1 MFDALPMTEPTW
13 EDDYRSGFL
22 PWDTG
27 ETEPTLARLIESG
40 RIAPGKALEIGCGT
54 GTNVLYL
61 ADQGFEVLG
70 VDVAPTAVQR
80 TRARIEGR
88 ANARAEVID
97 ILGAPIRETDF
108 DFVFDRG
115 CFHVFDEAAQ
125 QALFA
130 ERVAEALTVG
140 GLWVSLLGSTEG
152 APRDRGPPR
161 RSARDIV
168 LAVEPALEIVELV
181 GTDFE
186 DHAARAW
193 MLVARKRAEPAQP
206 STR

>member
-1 MFDALPMTEPTW
+1 MAERTW
-13 EDDYRSGFL
+13 EDDYQSGVT

-27 ETEPTLARLIESG
+27 EVDPALVRWIESG
-40 RIAPGKALEIGCGT
+40 RVAPGKALEIGCGT

-61 ADQGFEVLG
+61 AEQGFEVLG
-70 VDVAPTAVQR
+70 VDVAPTAIEHS
-80 TRARIEGR
+80 RARLEGHPR
-88 ANARAEVID
+88 ARAELRD
-97 ILGAPIRETDF
+97 ILSAPLGETGF

-115 CFHVFDEAAQ
+115 CFHIFDAAEQ

-130 ERVAEALTVG
+130 ERVAEALSVG
-140 GLWVSLLGSTEG
+140 GVWVSLLGSTEG

-161 RSARDIV
+161 RSARDIAI
-168 LAVEPALEIVELV
+168 AVEPALEIVELV
-181 GTDFE
+181 GIDFE

>member
-1 MFDALPMTEPTW
+1 MAERTW
-13 EDDYRSGFL
+13 EDEYQSGFM

-27 ETEPTLARLIESG
+27 AVDPALVRWVERG
-40 RIAPGKALEIGCGT
+40 RVGPGKALEIGCGT

-61 ADQGFEVLG
+61 AERGFEVLG
-70 VDVAPTAVQR
+70 VDVAPTAIER
-80 TRARIEGR
+80 TRVLLEGR
-88 ANARAEVID
+88 TNARAEVRD
-97 ILGAPIRETDF
+97 ILSAPLEETDF

-115 CFHVFDEAAQ
+115 CFHIFDGAEQ

-130 ERVAEALTVG
+130 ERVAEALAVG
-140 GLWVSLLGSTEG
+140 GVWVSLLGSTEG
-152 APRDRGPPR
+152 APRDHGPPR
-161 RSARDIV
+161 RSARDIA

-193 MLVARKRAEPAQP
+193 MLVARKRAESAQP